1 MSEPWAVNAGKA
13 STALGTAT
21 IASATNLLTIAG
33 HGLGDGD
40 TVTVDTLTGGGSAL
54 TADAVYFVR
63 DATTD
68 DFALSL
74 TLHGPQVEFAS
85 DGGADVYHFSPQYT
99 ASQLRRLN
107 AGLMFGGTS
116 DAFGVRQGVRPGHVP
131 LSVSGTTWTVEDLTG
146 AVYPGLS
153 SDDGGYPV
161 AHQSESGSLTPA
173 DGSNDRIDAL
183 DLQIQDDDEDASG
196 FRRARVVYD
205 DTATPGSG
213 SPPPLTSNA
222 LRLGTILVP
231 SGGSPSPSVD
241 TLAQW
246 TVASGGVL
254 PVRDDTEGPSA
265 GMYVGMVR
273 YRQDTDVLEAWDGS
287 AWSQLARLGG
297 WSRIAAGSES
307 GVGAFDI
314 DLTAGGSFPAGTFGT
329 IRVRADGFVDGASGI
344 GLRVNGQTGNTYI
357 REVLTFDIAAGG
369 TIDEAQHNTGGS
381 AWLLGEWGTG
391 QYNPLE
397 FTIFRAS
404 DSVEIS
410 MQYQSSNLGSGKA
423 SIGGG
428 RYNGNILPSTLTLF
442 IANGGTEFSQI
453 SWEVEGYIK

>member
-1 MSEPWAVNAGKA
+1 MSNPWAINAGKA
-13 STALGTAT
+13 STAIGTAT
-21 IASATNLLTIAG
+21 IESDDNLLTITD

-74 TLHGPQVEFAS
+74 TLHGPQVEFAT
-85 DGGADVYHFSPQYT
+85 DGGADVYSWAPQYS

-161 AHQSESGSLTPA
+161 AHQEESGSLDPA

-196 FRRARVVYD
+196 FRRARVVYV
-205 DTATPGSG
+205 TGTPGSG
-213 SPPPLTSNA
+213 SAPSVTTNA

-241 TLAQW
+241 TLAVW
-246 TVASGGVL
+246 TVASGGLV
-254 PVRDDTEGPSA
+254 PVRGSSELPTAGRYA
-265 GMYVGMVR
+265 GMAAW
-273 YRQDTDVLEAWDGS
+273 RQDTDELEIDHDGAGDWRVPYGWQVLDEGS
-287 AWSQLARLGG
+287 ASGVATVSIPDIGGYAEYDLWMEGTLDDTAWLLLQPNAGESSITGVVARRLSDGAVLDSFHGSSASAWRIARWSTAFGCNARVSILNVGSHANSRASYRAQGLARSSNDAFHAL
-297 WSRIAAGSES
+297 SES
-307 GVGAFDI
+307 GG
-314 DLTAGGSFPAGTFGT
+314 
-329 IRVRADGFVDGASGI
+329 GI
-344 GLRVNGQTGNTYI
+344 GADTAITSL
-357 REVLTFDIAAGG
+357 VLTRLSPSTEF
-369 TIDEAQHNTGGS
+369 TNVR
-381 AWLLGEWGTG
+381 WKLLGS
-391 QYNPLE
+391 
-397 FTIFRAS
+397 R
-404 DSVEIS
+404 
-410 MQYQSSNLGSGKA
+410 
-423 SIGGG
+423 
-428 RYNGNILPSTLTLF
+428 
-442 IANGGTEFSQI
+442 
-453 SWEVEGYIK
+453 